1 MDFFLDFLQ
10 SKDHFYYV
18 ISSYLIVFFLLSLIF
33 IHTIQKIRKLEKKL
47 TDKLK
52 K

>member
-1 MDFFLDFLQ
+1 MDVFLDFLQ

-18 ISSYLIVFFLLSLIF
+18 ISSYLIVFFLLSLIL

-47 TDKLK
+47 IDKLK

>member
-1 MDFFLDFLQ
+1 MDVFLDFLQ

-18 ISSYLIVFFLLSLIF
+18 ISSYLIVFLLSLIL

-47 TDKLK
+47 IDKLK

>member
-10 SKDHFYYV
+10 SEEHFYYV
-18 ISSYLIVFFLLSLIF
+18 TSSYLIVFFLLSLIF
-33 IHTIQKIRKLEKKL
+33 IHTIQNIRKLEKKL
-47 TDKLK
+47 NDKLK